1 MVLDSHSVRV
11 AAAAPSAGANAEEE
25 MAVDD
30 ETAHND
36 DQSEEDEEEEGD
48 EQPADRVAS
57 VSNAITVI
65 LPLAVLPRHHAFA
78 CTVAALRSSEGP
90 LVFSSLAPVA
100 AGDPVHL
107 AVGRGPNNAELM
119 VRRGRI
125 ANARHT
131 PNPFD
136 ALRFPFPAQIPLTHA
151 KLALLQRNGLEDDIR
166 ARSHLLRGHGPLP
179 SKLIDTLRVI
189 FLADDAVERL
199 LLVGAEGAKLPLPT
213 DVDAQVAAL
222 VAGSLSSLLAPET
235 ASGASAGVGKLRHR
249 LQRAQDYAL
258 AQRAIVEHNLAQLAR
273 WPTLPVT

>member
-11 AAAAPSAGANAEEE
+11 AAAAAPSAGANAEEE

-30 ETAHND
+30 GTAHND
-36 DQSEEDEEEEGD
+36 NQSEDNEEEEDD
-48 EQPADRVAS
+48 EQPADRMAAA
-57 VSNAITVI
+57 SNAITVI

-78 CTVAALRSSEGP
+78 CTVAALRSPEGP
-90 LVFSSLAPVA
+90 LVLSSLAPVA

-125 ANARHT
+125 ANNARHT

-151 KLALLQRNGLEDDIR
+151 KLTLLQRNGLEDDIR

-189 FLADDAVERL
+189 FLADDSVERL
-199 LLVGAEGAKLPLPT
+199 LLTGAEGAKLPLPT

-222 VAGSLSSLLAPET
+222 VAGSLRSLLAPET
-235 ASGASAGVGKLRHR
+235 ASAGVRKLRHR